1 MAIKAWALYEVN
13 DAKNSLLETL
23 VESQNYVRTLQE
35 IVPQS
40 EVKSK
45 LNVIESHITTAFNLS
60 RTTSFASSTTDITF
74 QQVPPSVVASS
85 RGAPPTRKRKLSSE
99 DEESET
105 GTGLGENHCSCGE
118 FFQDKQ
124 DLDIHMKAVHLP
136 SNWSC
141 PHPKCP
147 KYGHPYPK
155 RYSLW
160 KHIRTHH
167 LKSFNFHCKEHEFY
181 CEESG

>member
-1 MAIKAWALYEVN
+1 M
-13 DAKNSLLETL
+13 
-23 VESQNYVRTLQE
+23 ESQNYVRTLQE

-45 LNVIESHITTAFNLS
+45 LNVIESHIATALNLS

-74 QQVPPSVVASS
+74 QQVLPPVVASS
-85 RGAPPTRKRKLSSE
+85 RGVPPTRKRRLSSE

-105 GTGLGENHCSCGE
+105 GTGLGENQCSCGE

-124 DLDIHMKAVHLP
+124 DLDIHMKTVHLP

-155 RYSLW
+155 QYLLW

-167 LKSFNFHCKEHEFY
+167 LKIFNFHCKEHDFY
-181 CEESG
+181 CEESGYYKKTSG